1 MASKVLSI
9 TVGNDYTKISEI
21 LFSSHKIVNV
31 YFSTSIPTPKD
42 CVDDGQ
48 IRDVKALADAIRGV
62 IYDAGILTKDV
73 IFTIQSNKII
83 SKEVVAPFMKEA
95 RIMDYINTNATEY
108 FPVNIEEYV
117 FTYSILENIL
127 DGSEKKYRMMVM
139 AAPVGMVE
147 KYYDVAQQLELKIL
161 SLDYVGNSTLQLI
174 RLQIDEAPTLVIQM
188 GDESTIISIL
198 ENNVLQLMR
207 SVPYGRATV
216 ANALVEKKDITYE
229 EAMNKIANERVLKE
243 SFSDGDYVTDSL
255 KYLANNISRVMDYY
269 TTKHTSNTIEKAV
282 LIVEGKPIRA
292 LETLLSYEIG
302 MKVNK
307 IEELNQV
314 IAEPSLNLPLA
325 ELTSYLSNIGCIL
338 KPVNFIPRSAAVK
351 TKKSSDGKILKYS
364 IFVAVAVSAV
374 LVAIPL
380 VQNFSKKSENKQIK
394 QDIDK
399 VKSIQ
404 EVVNTYYNAKDKY
417 TDMATFEAMAKSPD
431 DDLGKFIEF
440 LIEEMPSDIELSS
453 LSVANGYVTMSC
465 TGSSKQTLAQFLSTL
480 KKQSNISGV
489 LCSSVSES
497 QGEGGAITASYTI
510 VCSFTEFPVET
521 ETEEEAE

>member
-48 IRDVKALADAIRGV
+48 IRDVKALADAIKGV

-117 FTYSILENIL
+117 FTYSILENII

-147 KYYDVAQQLELKIL
+147 KYYDVAQQLELKIT

-216 ANALVEKKDITYE
+216 ANALVEKKNITYE

-351 TKKSSDGKILKYS
+351 TKKSSDGKILKIS
-364 IFVAVAVSAV
+364 ILAADR
-374 LVAIPL
+374 
-380 VQNFSKKSENKQIK
+380 KS
-394 QDIDK
+394 
-399 VKSIQ
+399 
-404 EVVNTYYNAKDKY
+404 VV
-417 TDMATFEAMAKSPD
+417 
-431 DDLGKFIEF
+431 
-440 LIEEMPSDIELSS
+440 
-453 LSVANGYVTMSC
+453 
-465 TGSSKQTLAQFLSTL
+465 
-480 KKQSNISGV
+480 
-489 LCSSVSES
+489 
-497 QGEGGAITASYTI
+497 
-510 VCSFTEFPVET
+510 
-521 ETEEEAE
+521 

>member
-1 MASKVLSI
+1 MASKVLAI

-48 IRDVKALADAIRGV
+48 IKDVKALAEAIKGV

-117 FTYSILENIL
+117 FTYSVLETIL
-127 DGSEKKYRMMVM
+127 DENEKKYRMMVM
-139 AAPVGMVE
+139 AAPVGIVE
-147 KYYDVAQQLELKIL
+147 KYYDVAEQLELKVL

-174 RLQIDEAPTLVIQM
+174 RLQIDESPTLVIQM

-216 ANALVEKKDITYE
+216 ANALVEKKEISYE
-229 EAMNKIANERVLKE
+229 EAMNKIATERVLKE
-243 SFSDGDYVTDSL
+243 SFADGDYVTDSL

-282 LIVEGKPIRA
+282 LITEGKSIRA

-302 MKVNK
+302 MKVSK

-338 KPVNFIPRSAAVK
+338 KPVNFIPRSAVAK

-364 IFVAVAVSAV
+364 IFAAIAISAV
-374 LVAIPL
+374 LVAVPL
-380 VQNFSKKSENKQIK
+380 VQNISKKSENKQLK
-394 QDIDK
+394 NDINRI
-399 VKSIQ
+399 KSIQ
-404 EVVNTYYNAKDKY
+404 DVVNTYYTAKDKY
-417 TDMATFEAMAKSPD
+417 TDVATFQAMASSPD
-431 DDLGKFIEF
+431 DDMIKFIQF
-440 LIEEMPSDIELSS
+440 LEEKMPSDIGISGLSIS
-453 LSVANGYVTMSC
+453 NGYVTMSC
-465 TGSSKQTLAQFLSTL
+465 TGNSKETLAQFLTTL
-480 KKQSNISGV
+480 KKQSNITGV
-489 LCSSVSES
+489 SCNSISES
-497 QGEGGAITASYTI
+497 QNEDGAITASYTV
-510 VCSFTEFPVET
+510 VCSFSKFPVEV

>member
-1 MASKVLSI
+1 MASKVLSV
-9 TVGNDYTKISEI
+9 TVGNDYTKISE
-21 LFSSHKIVNV
+21 LMFSSHKIVNV
-31 YFSTSIPTPKD
+31 YFSTTIPTPKD

-48 IRDVKALADAIRGV
+48 IRDVKALADAIKGV

-73 IFTIQSNKII
+73 IFTIQSNKVI

-108 FPVNIEEYV
+108 FPVNIDEYV
-117 FTYSILENIL
+117 FTYNILENIL

-147 KYYDVAQQLELKIL
+147 KYYDVATQLELKIL
-161 SLDYVGNSTLQLI
+161 SVDYVGNSTLQLI
-174 RLQIDEAPTLVIQM
+174 KLQIDEAPTLVIQM

-216 ANALVEKKDITYE
+216 ANAIVEKNDITYE
-229 EAMNKIANERVLKE
+229 EAMEKIANERVLKE
-243 SFSDGDYVTDSL
+243 SFAVGDYVTDSL

-292 LETLLSYEIG
+292 LETLLSDEIG
-302 MKVNK
+302 MKINK

-325 ELTSYLSNIGCIL
+325 ELTSYLSNIGCVL
-338 KPVNFIPRSAAVK
+338 KPVNFISRSATVK
-351 TKKSSDGKILKYS
+351 TKKSSDSKIFIYS
-364 IFVAVAVSAV
+364 ILASVVVSAV

-380 VQNFSKKSENKQIK
+380 VKNISKKSENKQILS
-394 QDIDK
+394 DIDK
-399 VKSIQ
+399 VKPIQ
-404 EVVNTYYNAKDKY
+404 QVVDTYYNAKDKY
-417 TDMATFEAMAKSPD
+417 TDIATFDAMAKSNN

-440 LIEEMPSDIELSS
+440 LSDKMPSDIEIAS
-453 LSVANGYVTMSC
+453 LSVMNGNVTMSC
-465 TGSSKQTLAQFLSTL
+465 SGNSKQTLAQFISTL

-489 LCSSVSES
+489 TCSSVSES
-497 QGEGGAITASYTI
+497 QNEDGAITASYTI
-510 VCSFTEFPVET
+510 VCSFTKFPV